1 MAIVTGKEWPIP
13 PRSKDAALHGPNAVR
28 YDHQFDETEGET
40 GYSCLHYATGGTQV
54 LRVFITL
61 ARMGGGVAFY
71 IWYGHHSLA
80 TSPDSIAGYAFAIT
94 GTLFAVLAGILYSR
108 RRRSHKKRVVGKL
121 NASLQ
126 WHMCIALLALFFL
139 FLHSFGNFNPRSGTY
154 ALYGMIALAISGVIG
169 RLLDRLAPRLIA
181 GEAHKALTARGDDRV
196 ESISQKLQAIVVHNT
211 EKVQGFA
218 APEERAITSSPV
230 SLTGGPL
237 SNHFP
242 FEYRNQPLHTPWDLA
257 YISLEATPQE
267 LSREAGQYRFVPDKK
282 SQLTRPGALMP
293 GASEHIAELEEVERA
308 MQRESFYRYVIRYW
322 RRLHV
327 LLALTTLG
335 LTLWHLIYAAQL
347 LIPTLMHK

>member
-1 MAIVTGKEWPIP
+1 M
-13 PRSKDAALHGPNAVR
+13 RND
-28 YDHQFDETEGET
+28 YQFDEPEGET
-40 GYSCLHYATGGTQV
+40 GYSWLHFSPGGGQV
-54 LRVFITL
+54 LRAFLTL
-61 ARMGGGVAFY
+61 ALMGGGIAFY
-71 IWYGHHSLA
+71 IWYWRHSSDA
-80 TSPDSIAGYAFAIT
+80 SPDSIAGYAFAIT
-94 GTLFAVLAGILYSR
+94 GTLFAICAGILFSR

-126 WHMCIALLALFFL
+126 WHMCFALLALVFL

-154 ALYGMIALAISGVIG
+154 ALYGMIALAVSGVIG

-181 GEAHKALTARGDDRV
+181 GEAHKALTARGEDRV
-196 ESISQKLQAIVVHNT
+196 ETISQKLQAIVVHNT
-211 EKVQGFA
+211 EKVQGFV
-218 APEERAITSSPV
+218 APDGGKAITTSPV
-230 SLTGGPL
+230 SLAGGPL

-293 GASEHIAELEEVERA
+293 GAREHMAELEEVERA
-308 MQRESFYRYVIRYW
+308 LQRESFYRYIIRYW

-327 LLALTTLG
+327 LLVLVTLG
-335 LTLWHLIYAAQL
+335 LVLWHIIYAVQL
-347 LIPTLMHK
+347 LLPTLMHK